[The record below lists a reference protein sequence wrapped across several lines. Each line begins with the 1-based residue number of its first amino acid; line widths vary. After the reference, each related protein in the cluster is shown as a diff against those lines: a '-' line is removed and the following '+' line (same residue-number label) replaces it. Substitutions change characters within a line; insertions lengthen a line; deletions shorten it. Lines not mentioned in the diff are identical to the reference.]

1 MSRRKQAEK
10 REVLP
15 DPKYGSVVLSK
26 FINYGMQDG
35 KKTVFEKIV
44 YEALDKLGEQ
54 NKKNPID
61 LFVEAVEK
69 VKPSVE
75 VRSRRVGG
83 ATYQVPADVRPA
95 RQEALSIRW
104 IISFARKRNER
115 TFAEKLYRE
124 LQDIINDQGNSL
136 KKRADTHKMA
146 EANKAFA
153 HFKW

>member
-10 REVLP
+10 REILP
-15 DPKYGSVVLSK
+15 DPKFGSVVLTK
-26 FINYGMQDG
+26 FINYGMEDG

-44 YEALDKLGEQ
+44 YEALDKLGQQ

-61 LFVEAVEK
+61 LFIECVDK
-69 VKPSVE
+69 VKPTIE

-83 ATYQVPADVRPA
+83 ATYQVPTDVRPQ

-104 IISFARKRNER
+104 IIQYARKRNER
-115 TFAEKLYRE
+115 TFAEKLYKE
-124 LQDIINDQGNSL
+124 LNDILNDNGNSL
-136 KKRADTHKMA
+136 KKRMDVHKMA